1 MQNEI
6 TFLRRRHA
14 SLERAVDNLERN
26 LNAFDD
32 CGLNVSELDEIFD
45 RIDECLSE
53 VRAIRIAIS
62 DKMSEL
68 EVQHEKQI

>member
-1 MQNEI
+1 MKNEI

-53 VRAIRIAIS
+53 LRAIRVAIS

-68 EVQHEKQI
+68 EVRREE

>member
-1 MQNEI
+1 MKNEI

-53 VRAIRIAIS
+53 VRAIRVAIS

-68 EVQHEKQI
+68 EVQREKQI

>member
-1 MQNEI
+1 MKNEV
-6 TFLRRRHA
+6 TFLRRRHD

-26 LNAFDD
+26 LHAFDD

-53 VRAIRIAIS
+53 VRAIRVAIS

-68 EVQHEKQI
+68 EAA

>member
-1 MQNEI
+1 MKSEI
-6 TFLRRRHA
+6 GFLRRRHW
-14 SLERAVDNLERN
+14 SLKGAVDNLERN
-26 LNAFDD
+26 LNAFED

-53 VRAIRIAIS
+53 VRAIRVVIS

-68 EVQHEKQI
+68 EVRCE